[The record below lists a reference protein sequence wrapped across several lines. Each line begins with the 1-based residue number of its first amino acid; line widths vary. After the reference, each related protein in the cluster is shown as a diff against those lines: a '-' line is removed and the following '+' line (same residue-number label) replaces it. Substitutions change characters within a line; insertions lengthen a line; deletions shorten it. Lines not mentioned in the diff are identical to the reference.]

1 MCRLCD
7 SIAPICAWKAR
18 KSFESYCAAWE
29 CDEAIDEEIDVESKL
44 GSSSPDLSLRLA
56 DSEDGAA
63 KPPICKAKQTAPE
76 AGPAAA
82 PSRLV
87 ILRSGTIPPNPQ
99 IRPEIVL

>member
-29 CDEAIDEEIDVESKL
+29 CDEAIDETVDVESK
-44 GSSSPDLSLRLA
+44 GHEFVPDLSLRLA